1 MFPCSRTIGSSHA
14 GFFPLTA
21 NPHFR
26 CTGKSGFADDY
37 RGEAISSQLS
47 EQFSGA
53 RDLFLHYL
61 ISERRLAENSVK
73 AYSADVTLFLH
84 FIRAQGKRKLNSVDV
99 SLIHAFL
106 EHCSEQSISN
116 RSNSRRVSAL
126 KSFFSFLFR
135 QKIVKHN
142 PFTIVDLPKSGHTLP
157 KALTLDEVKRL
168 LTPPAKLTPLAKR
181 DNAMLF
187 LLYSTGLR
195 VSELINLPLSACN
208 LSAGFVRVLGKGS
221 KERLIPFGEQ
231 AKEKIE
237 FYLETARPMILKGK
251 RSNYLFI
258 THHGRCMTRLRFWQI
273 IRKTAQLAGIRKEI
287 SPHMLRH
294 SFATHLLAHGADLR
308 SVQLMLGHADIA
320 TTQIYT
326 HIDQDR
332 LKKVHKQFHPRG

>member
-1 MFPCSRTIGSSHA
+1 M
-14 GFFPLTA
+14 
-21 NPHFR
+21 
-26 CTGKSGFADDY
+26 
-37 RGEAISSQLS
+37 
-47 EQFSGA
+47 
-53 RDLFLHYL
+53 
-61 ISERRLAENSVK
+61 
-73 AYSADVTLFLH
+73 
-84 FIRAQGKRKLNSVDV
+84 DV

-106 EHCSEQSISN
+106 EHCRQQSISN

-126 KSFFSFLFR
+126 KSFFSFLSR

-142 PFTIVDLPKSGHTLP
+142 PFAIVDLPKSGRTLP

-168 LTPPAKLTPLAKR
+168 LTPPEKLSPLITR

-195 VSELINLPLSACN
+195 VSELIKLPLAACN
-208 LSAGFVRVLGKGS
+208 LSACFVRVLGKGN

-237 FYLETARPMILKGK
+237 FYLETARPLILKGK

-258 THHGRCMTRLRFWQI
+258 THHGKCMTRLRFWQI
-273 IRKTAQLAGIRKEI
+273 IRKTAQAAGIRKEI

-326 HIDQDR
+326 HIDQER